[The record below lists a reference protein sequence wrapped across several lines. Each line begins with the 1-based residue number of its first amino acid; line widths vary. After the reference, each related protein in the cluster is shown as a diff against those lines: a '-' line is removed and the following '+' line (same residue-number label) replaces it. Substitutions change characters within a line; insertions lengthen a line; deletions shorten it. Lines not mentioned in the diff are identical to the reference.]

1 MKKYAEAE
9 FLIFQNKDDAAL
21 KALDSVMILSPF
33 GTLVD
38 DALYQKA
45 LILIKQKNYLEAERL
60 LKKVVDNH
68 GDELLADDATFKLAE
83 LYEYYLKDVATAMEY
98 YQKILK
104 DFNDSLYVV
113 QARNRYRAL
122 RGDNL

>member
-1 MKKYAEAE
+1 
-9 FLIFQNKDDAAL
+9 LIFQNKDDEAL
-21 KALDSVMILSPF
+21 RALDSVVILSPF
-33 GTLVD
+33 GSLVD

-60 LKKVVDNH
+60 LKEVIEKY
-68 GDELLADDATFKLAE
+68 GDQLLADDAVFQLAE
-83 LYEYYLKDVATAMEY
+83 LYEYYLKDITQAMEY

-104 DFNDSLYVV
+104 DYSDSLYVV